1 MSKDFKTPA
10 AAGAARF
17 ITVPVRDETT
27 WGGGTFTVP
36 VTTETRGGGTLKITV
51 TDPEVTD
58 GGKRVTA
65 PPEREESPPHEPP
78 QYYRLN
84 LKLDGELREYL
95 ADEAWRNRISI
106 TALVNQI
113 LTEYRDAHAAQE

>member
-17 ITVPVRDETT
+17 ITVPGQ
-27 WGGGTFTVP
+27 GGP
-36 VTTETRGGGTLKITV
+36 VTAAGQA
-51 TDPEVTD
+51 VTD
-58 GGKRVTA
+58 GGKTITA
-65 PPEREESPPHEPP
+65 PVEREESPPHEPP